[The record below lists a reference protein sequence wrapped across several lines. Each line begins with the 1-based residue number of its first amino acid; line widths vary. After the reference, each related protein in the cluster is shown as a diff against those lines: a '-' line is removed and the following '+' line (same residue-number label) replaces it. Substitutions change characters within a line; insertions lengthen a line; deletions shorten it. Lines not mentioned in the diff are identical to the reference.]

1 MKSRK
6 NEGFDW
12 ECFAFVCRIQKFGIA
27 TVCRPV
33 ICCIFLLFYGMFSF
47 AQKKQVCFSFDDL
60 PVVNYGI
67 SDTICLRNI
76 SDNLIHS
83 LKSNHIPAIGFM
95 NEQKLYDGQEKNSF
109 QVSLLRNWV
118 NGGLELGNHTYSHPD
133 YNKVSFQYFSADLL
147 KGETISREILARKGH
162 KLIYFRHPFLHVGN
176 TKAKADSLSD
186 FLSRQGYRVAPVTID
201 NEDYIFALAYKRAKD
216 KQDTLL
222 VKQIGHDYL
231 GYMERKLKY
240 FENQARILFG
250 REISQILLLHA
261 SNLNADYVDS
271 LAVVF
276 RNNDYD
282 FVSIGKALEDK
293 AYASPI
299 SVYGNWGISWIDKW
313 ALSMG
318 KKGSFFREEPETPA
332 YIKKL
337 SE

>member
-1 MKSRK
+1 MKVRNINTAKDTVSEAVKRHSF
-6 NEGFDW
+6 NYVEGI
-12 ECFAFVCRIQKFGIA
+12 CKVILFV
-27 TVCRPV
+27 
-33 ICCIFLLFYGMFSF
+33 FLLFSGLSVFS
-47 AQKKQVCFSFDDL
+47 QKKQVCFTFDDL
-60 PVVNYGI
+60 PVVNYAVT
-67 SDTICLRNI
+67 DTVSLRTI

-83 LKSNHIPAIGFM
+83 LKKNHIPAIGFV
-95 NEQKLYDGQEKNSF
+95 NEKKCYDENGINDF

-118 NGGLELGNHTYSHPD
+118 RGGLDLGNHTYSHPD
-133 YNKVSFQYFSADLL
+133 FNLVSLKVFSEDVL
-147 KGETISREILARKGH
+147 KGEMISRQLLAEKGK
-162 KLIYFRHPFLHVGN
+162 KLVYFRHPFLHVGN
-176 TKAKADSLSD
+176 NRVKADSLSD
-186 FLSRQGYRVAPVTID
+186 FLSRQGYTVAPVTID
-201 NEDYIFALAYKRAKD
+201 NDDYLFALAYKRAKA
-216 KQDTLL
+216 KQDTKLMR
-222 VKQIGHDYL
+222 QIGHDYL

-282 FVSIGKALEDK
+282 FVSIGKVLEDK

-318 KKGSFFREEPETPA
+318 KKGTFFKEEPETPG
-332 YIKKL
+332 YIQKL
-337 SE
+337 AE